1 MNKLFLGIDTS
12 AYTTSVA
19 IVDDNEK
26 VIFDSRKILE
36 VGENKKGL
44 RQQEAVFKHINNLPA
59 IFDEIEDGNFAK
71 RISAIS
77 VSSRPRNIEGS
88 YMPVFTVGKGQAYII
103 SKLLNNIPFK
113 QFSHQEGHIGAGII
127 DSKLKN
133 KDKFLAFHLSGGTTE
148 LLLVENNN
156 ENFNIEK
163 VGGTLDISTGQLIDR
178 IGVNL
183 GFSFP
188 CGSNMDINSEGGC
201 VIKRKL
207 PLSLE
212 DTWVNFS
219 GHENYFNNI
228 INCGKYNNQDIIITL
243 FHSIYLA
250 LEKLIVNACCK
261 YNTKDVLLIGGVA
274 SNSYIREKIV
284 CSLNNKSINTHLP
297 NKYYCTDNAIGIA
310 YLGKI
315 KSGHLWRI

>member
-1 MNKLFLGIDTS
+1 MNRLYLGIDTS

-19 IVDDNEK
+19 IIDDNEK

-36 VGENKKGL
+36 VGENQKGL
-44 RQQEAVFKHINNLPA
+44 RQQEAVFQHIKNLPT
-59 IFDEIEDGNFAK
+59 IFEEMEDGNIVK
-71 RISAIS
+71 MINVIS

-103 SKLLNNIPFK
+103 SKLLNLPFK
-113 QFSHQEGHIGAGII
+113 QFSHQEGHIGSGII
-127 DSKLKN
+127 NSKLKYR
-133 KDKFLAFHLSGGTTE
+133 DKFLAFHLSGGTTE
-148 LLLVENNN
+148 LLLVDNNIA
-156 ENFNIEK
+156 NFNIKK
-163 VGGTLDISTGQLIDR
+163 VGGTLDISVGQLIDR

-188 CGSNMDINSEGGC
+188 CGSRMDIISEGGH

-207 PLSLE
+207 PLSMK

-228 INCGKYNNQDIIITL
+228 INCGNYNVQDIIVTL

-250 LEKLIVNACCK
+250 LEKMIINACCK

-274 SNSYIREKIV
+274 SNSYIREKLV
-284 CSLNNKSINTHLP
+284 YSLNDKNINTHLP

-310 YLGKI
+310 YLGKT
-315 KSGHLWRI
+315 KLGY